1 MDSFRSLTPSLV
13 LTLGLVLS
21 AKGVAAHGGH
31 NMEKI
36 QEGEHMSADPIVGG
50 LDLACREQRY

>member
-1 MDSFRSLTPSLV
+1 MSNIKSLTPFLALAIGV
-13 LTLGLVLS
+13 LFS
-21 AKGVAAHGGH
+21 ARGVSAHGGH

-50 LDLACREQRY
+50 LASQK